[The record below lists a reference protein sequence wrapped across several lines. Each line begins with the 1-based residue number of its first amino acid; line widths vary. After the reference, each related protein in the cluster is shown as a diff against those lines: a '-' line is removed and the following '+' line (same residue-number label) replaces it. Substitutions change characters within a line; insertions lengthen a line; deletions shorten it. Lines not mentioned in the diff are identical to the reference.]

1 MRFLVAACLIDHKQF
16 LQAAWPLMP
25 LFSQAMHKSDLR
37 LFSNCI
43 SLGRR
48 TCTLSC
54 WNASR
59 AAKQMRMLLEGEKS
73 LTCNTR
79 TSWETPKINQN
90 QWCLP
95 SNRQTSWIFGFFMGS
110 SCLFCCFVLQ
120 PTSHQPATNLQCY
133 PRNLGMRC
141 IVGHDHLPARLR
153 RTKHRHGHHTGAAWA
168 QSPLWTMGIN

>member
-1 MRFLVAACLIDHKQF
+1 MTSDA
-16 LQAAWPLMP
+16 

-59 AAKQMRMLLEGEKS
+59 AAQQMRMLLEGEKS

-79 TSWETPKINQN
+79 TSWETPNINQN

-95 SNRQTSWIFGFFMGS
+95 YVYPQITKRPGYLGS
-110 SCLFCCFVLQ
+110 SWVLHVYFVA
-120 PTSHQPATNLQCY
+120 SFFNQPATKCNQT
-133 PRNLGMRC
+133 P
-141 IVGHDHLPARLR
+141 VLPAAPWHALHRWPRPPPSWPPPHEAPTWPSYR
-153 RTKHRHGHHTGAAWA
+153 RCLGPESSMDHGDG
-168 QSPLWTMGIN
+168 LINQP

>member
-1 MRFLVAACLIDHKQF
+1 MTSDA
-16 LQAAWPLMP
+16 

-95 SNRQTSWIFGFFMGS
+95 PNHQTSWIFGFFMGS

-120 PTSHQPATNLQCY
+120 PTSHQMQPTSSASRGTLACAASLATTTSQLASAARSTDMAVIPALPG
-133 PRNLGMRC
+133 PRVLYGPW
-141 IVGHDHLPARLR
+141 G
-153 RTKHRHGHHTGAAWA
+153 W
-168 QSPLWTMGIN
+168 IN